1 MLTIRRTWKITFI
14 GYVLVFIGSSIYQ
27 ERERTYLIADLEK
40 NLNSKNWK
48 EADLITGK
56 IFRHSINEISCKNLQ
71 VIDSAWLRSSNNRFG
86 LTVQK
91 YIWQSVSPPVEEFD
105 MRNSRIKSRNEA
117 FRDFAISV
125 GWRIPK
131 DERWLQYNELNFS
144 NPNVVSPKGYLPISW
159 GDMDRKEWDIENIF
173 ERLKNCDIK

>member
-71 VIDSAWLRSSNNRFG
+71 VIDSA
-86 LTVQK
+86 
-91 YIWQSVSPPVEEFD
+91 
-105 MRNSRIKSRNEA
+105 
-117 FRDFAISV
+117 
-125 GWRIPK
+125 
-131 DERWLQYNELNFS
+131 
-144 NPNVVSPKGYLPISW
+144 
-159 GDMDRKEWDIENIF
+159 
-173 ERLKNCDIK
+173 